1 MNTGEKESMQLSR
14 EFTKRLSEI
23 FFNEDM
29 NGDQMENRLSEI
41 FLNKEMSNNLINDN
55 DLKEV

>member
-1 MNTGEKESMQLSR
+1 MQLSR

-23 FFNEDM
+23 FFNDEM

-41 FLNKEMSNNLINDN
+41 FFNEDMSSNLIKGN
-55 DLKEV
+55 DLK

>member
-1 MNTGEKESMQLSR
+1 MQLSR

-23 FFNEDM
+23 FFNEET
-29 NGDQMENRLSEI
+29 NGEKMENRISEI
-41 FLNKEMSNNLINDN
+41 FFNEEMSNNLIKDN